1 MVKDLNQS
9 IINYLKVNHGFNSSA
24 KISQELHVSRKTIIR
39 RIDQLNKNFPEKIIV
54 SKRSQG
60 FELVYQNYLKY
71 EHRNST
77 TLSQINERQ
86 ENILTRLLI
95 ASPKAVSIT
104 DIINSLY
111 VSEAVIQND
120 EKMITAKIKKWNLS
134 LVRKQRFL
142 SIKGTEKNIRNAIIE
157 VVLHVNNTTEISS
170 LRNSI
175 GKYDDKDFDFALE
188 QLKFAVKSLN
198 NNLPY
203 PYNINFFTHIYILLN
218 RARTYKSVNYSVES
232 KSSIKR
238 KSRENPEIFKICQKI
253 IQNIESYLNVQPLS
267 LEVETYYLFEYLISS
282 RLSDKKCEITSDDH
296 KLAEQVSEKYI
307 TLVSQFLKT
316 NFSKYILN
324 DIKNHIFS
332 MIIRLKMQVSLP
344 NALLNDIKLE
354 YKPVFVAT
362 KLASEQVSHKF
373 NLPTISDNETG
384 FICLYFVKYLEAQ
397 PERNK
402 RVHVYIICTTGIGTS
417 EIISAKIRKLMP
429 QLKVIGLGS
438 SFEIEDILKKY
449 KNIDLIIST
458 VPITIKTNVPVEL
471 VSAFLTK
478 EDEKNVRQAVLRIQK
493 QQ

>member
-1 MVKDLNQS
+1 M
-9 IINYLKVNHGFNSSA
+9 
-24 KISQELHVSRKTIIR
+24 
-39 RIDQLNKNFPEKIIV
+39 
-54 SKRSQG
+54 
-60 FELVYQNYLKY
+60 
-71 EHRNST
+71 
-77 TLSQINERQ
+77 
-86 ENILTRLLI
+86 I

-175 GKYDDKDFDFALE
+175 GKYDDQDFDFALE

-238 KSRENPEIFKICQKI
+238 KSRENQKIFKICQKI

-307 TLVSQFLKT
+307 NLVSQFLKT

-402 RVHVYIICTTGIGTS
+402 RVRVYIICTTGIGTS
-417 EIISAKIRKLMP
+417 EIISTKIRKLMP